1 MATHQDLLDAINRV
15 RAATGDR
22 DAWQNGLSGEDIAA
36 ACNPLSSPAA
46 LGTVLTKIVAS
57 HPQAF
62 TSVAGPAAPT
72 PRANEGAAAE
82 AIREAETALAHQ
94 KSTAAQVDLQVV
106 TAVLNAHSANAA
118 GAAELDRLQREIEA
132 AVQSRTDLDTPAG
145 AREFQRFLIG
155 KLREIRTVVDTAG
168 LDATSK
174 AALAEALASL
184 YASAVPD
191 PAPSAATGE
200 GRESESAPPL
210 SVSPSRGPGD
220 ERPRPGEPAVSTG
233 PWEPEPALAPEF
245 GDLPDMSASPWDA
258 GGPLLEVGGSPWDT
272 PAAAM
277 PMPPAIAPAMA
288 PPAVAPP
295 PMTPPPVAPPPMPA
309 PAMTPAPAW
318 GGTAPSGGGGLP
330 ALPDL
335 GRPELSR
342 DFDFE
347 PGTDE
352 PPPDRDTDPAPRAEP
367 DVDPEGAAVQDVGPD
382 EAPAPAD
389 PNAVELPDGQT
400 VSAPSPQIAAAIT
413 AAVAG
418 TPIPEAFRQQGIVLP
433 PPGNPVAAP
442 VDAAMLAPGDI
453 GVLADRHAL
462 ALGNGTALLDNQIQ
476 PIANV
481 VGPGFLGWQH
491 PPGPT
496 TINPQ
501 PPAVPAPI
509 GPAETA
515 PS

>member
-1 MATHQDLLDAINRV
+1 VATHQDLLDAINRV

-22 DAWQNGLSGEDIAA
+22 DAWQSGLSGEDIAS

-57 HPQAF
+57 HPEAF
-62 TSVAGPAAPT
+62 TSAAGPAAPP

-155 KLREIRTVVDTAG
+155 KLREIRTVVDTAD

-174 AALAEALASL
+174 AALAAALASL
-184 YASAVPD
+184 YASATTD
-191 PAPSAATGE
+191 SAPPTATGE
-200 GRESESAPPL
+200 GEASGSEPPP
-210 SVSPSRGPGD
+210 SVSTSRGPGD
-220 ERPRPGEPAVSTG
+220 ECPRPDEPAVSS
-233 PWEPEPALAPEF
+233 PREPEPALAPEF
-245 GDLPDMSASPWDA
+245 GDLPDMSASPWD
-258 GGPLLEVGGSPWDT
+258 VGGSLLGVGGPPWDT
-272 PAAAM
+272 GSLAPQPIPAAAM
-277 PMPPAIAPAMA
+277 PVPPAMA
-288 PPAVAPP
+288 PP
-295 PMTPPPVAPPPMPA
+295 PMTA

-330 ALPDL
+330 PLPDF
-335 GRPELSR
+335 GRPDLSR

-352 PPPDRDTDPAPRAEP
+352 PPPDRDTDPPPRAEQ
-367 DVDPEGAAVQDVGPD
+367 DVDPEGAAVEDVGPD

-389 PNAVELPDGQT
+389 PHAVELPDGQT

-433 PPGNPVAAP
+433 PPGYPVAAP

-462 ALGNGTALLDNQIQ
+462 ALGNGTTLLDNQIQ

-496 TINPQ
+496 TTNPQ

-509 GPAETA
+509 GPAQTA

>member
-1 MATHQDLLDAINRV
+1 VATHQDLFDAINRV

-22 DAWQNGLSGEDIAA
+22 DAWQSGLSGEDIAS

-57 HPQAF
+57 HPAAF
-62 TSVAGPAAPT
+62 TSAAGPAAPP

-106 TAVLNAHSANAA
+106 TAVLNAHSANVD
-118 GAAELDRLQREIEA
+118 GAAELDRLKREIEA
-132 AVQSRTDLDTPAG
+132 AVGSRTDLDTPAG

-155 KLREIRTVVDTAG
+155 KLREIRTVIDTAG

-174 AALAEALASL
+174 AALVAALAAL
-184 YASAVPD
+184 YASATPD
-191 PAPSAATGE
+191 PAPPATTGE
-200 GRESESAPPL
+200 GSESESAAPPP
-210 SVSPSRGPGD
+210 VSTSRGSGD
-220 ERPRPGEPAVSTG
+220 ERPRPEEPAAAKG
-233 PWEPEPALAPEF
+233 PREPDPAFAPEF
-245 GDLPDMSASPWDA
+245 GDLPDMSASPWD
-258 GGPLLEVGGSPWDT
+258 VGGSPWDVGGLPPQPT
-272 PAAAM
+272 PAAAT
-277 PMPPAIAPAMA
+277 PVPPATAPAMF
-288 PPAVAPP
+288 PP
-295 PMTPPPVAPPPMPA
+295 PMAA

-318 GGTAPSGGGGLP
+318 GGTAPSGGGGLS
-330 ALPDL
+330 AIPDF
-335 GRPELSR
+335 GRSELSR
-342 DFDFE
+342 DYDIE
-347 PGTDE
+347 AGTDE
-352 PPPDRDTDPAPRAEP
+352 PPSDRDIDPPSRAESGVDAES
-367 DVDPEGAAVQDVGPD
+367 DVDSEAPASAVEDVGPD
-382 EAPAPAD
+382 EAPATAD
-389 PNAVELPDGQT
+389 PHAVELPDGQT

-418 TPIPEAFRQQGIVLP
+418 TPIPDAFRQQGIVLP
-433 PPGNPVAAP
+433 PPGYPVAAP

-481 VGPGFLGWQH
+481 AGPGFLGWQH

-496 TINPQ
+496 TPNHQ

-509 GPAETA
+509 GLAETA

>member
-1 MATHQDLLDAINRV
+1 
-15 RAATGDR
+15 
-22 DAWQNGLSGEDIAA
+22 
-36 ACNPLSSPAA
+36 
-46 LGTVLTKIVAS
+46 
-57 HPQAF
+57 
-62 TSVAGPAAPT
+62 
-72 PRANEGAAAE
+72 
-82 AIREAETALAHQ
+82 
-94 KSTAAQVDLQVV
+94 
-106 TAVLNAHSANAA
+106 
-118 GAAELDRLQREIEA
+118 
-132 AVQSRTDLDTPAG
+132 
-145 AREFQRFLIG
+145 
-155 KLREIRTVVDTAG
+155 
-168 LDATSK
+168 
-174 AALAEALASL
+174 
-184 YASAVPD
+184 
-191 PAPSAATGE
+191 
-200 GRESESAPPL
+200 
-210 SVSPSRGPGD
+210 
-220 ERPRPGEPAVSTG
+220 
-233 PWEPEPALAPEF
+233 
-245 GDLPDMSASPWDA
+245 
-258 GGPLLEVGGSPWDT
+258 
-272 PAAAM
+272 
-277 PMPPAIAPAMA
+277 
-288 PPAVAPP
+288 
-295 PMTPPPVAPPPMPA
+295 MPA

-347 PGTDE
+347 PGIDE
-352 PPPDRDTDPAPRAEP
+352 PPQDRDTDPAPRAEP

-382 EAPAPAD
+382 EAPALAD
-389 PNAVELPDGQT
+389 PHEVELPDGQT

>member
-1 MATHQDLLDAINRV
+1 VATHQDLLDAINRV

-22 DAWQNGLSGEDIAA
+22 DAWQSGLSGEDIAS

-57 HPQAF
+57 HPEAF
-62 TSVAGPAAPT
+62 TSAAGPAAPP

-174 AALAEALASL
+174 AALAAALASL
-184 YASAVPD
+184 YASATTES
-191 PAPSAATGE
+191 APPTATGE
-200 GRESESAPPL
+200 VRESESEPPP
-210 SVSPSRGPGD
+210 SVSTSRGPGD
-220 ERPRPGEPAVSTG
+220 ERPRPDEPAVSTG
-233 PWEPEPALAPEF
+233 PREPEPALAPEF
-245 GDLPDMSASPWDA
+245 GDLPDMSASPWDV
-258 GGPLLEVGGSPWDT
+258 GGPLLGVGGPPWDT
-272 PAAAM
+272 GSLPPQPIPAAAM
-277 PMPPAIAPAMA
+277 PVPPAMA
-288 PPAVAPP
+288 PP
-295 PMTPPPVAPPPMPA
+295 PMTA

-330 ALPDL
+330 PLPDF
-335 GRPELSR
+335 GRPDLSR

-352 PPPDRDTDPAPRAEP
+352 PPPDRDTDPPPRAEQ
-367 DVDPEGAAVQDVGPD
+367 DVDPEGAAVEDVGPD

-389 PNAVELPDGQT
+389 PHAVELPDGQT

-433 PPGNPVAAP
+433 PPGYPVAAP

-462 ALGNGTALLDNQIQ
+462 ALGNGTTLLDNQIQ

-496 TINPQ
+496 TTNPQ

-509 GPAETA
+509 GPAQTA

>member
-1 MATHQDLLDAINRV
+1 VATHQDLLDAINRV
-15 RAATGDR
+15 RASTGDR
-22 DAWQNGLSGEDIAA
+22 DAWQSGLSGEDIAS

-57 HPQAF
+57 HPDAF
-62 TSVAGPAAPT
+62 TSAGGPAAPP

-118 GAAELDRLQREIEA
+118 GAAALDRLQREIEA

-174 AALAEALASL
+174 AALAAALASL
-184 YASAVPD
+184 YASATPE
-191 PAPSAATGE
+191 PAPPAATGE
-200 GRESESAPPL
+200 GRESESQKPL
-210 SVSPSRGPGD
+210 PVSTPRGPGD
-220 ERPRPGEPAVSTG
+220 ERPRPDEPTASKGPRESEPAFPPG
-233 PWEPEPALAPEF
+233 F
-245 GDLPDMSASPWDA
+245 GDLPDMNASPWDA
-258 GGPLLEVGGSPWDT
+258 GASPWDIGSLPPQPT

-277 PMPPAIAPAMA
+277 PMPPATAPAMAAPAMA
-288 PPAVAPP
+288 PPA
-295 PMTPPPVAPPPMPA
+295 MTA
-309 PAMTPAPAW
+309 PAMAPAPAW

-330 ALPDL
+330 PLPDL
-335 GRPELSR
+335 GRLEMSR
-342 DFDFE
+342 DFDFG
-347 PGTDE
+347 PGPDE
-352 PPPDRDTDPAPRAEP
+352 PPPDRDTDPSPRAEP
-367 DVDPEGAAVQDVGPD
+367 DVDAESDVDPDGAAVEDVGPD
-382 EAPAPAD
+382 EPPVPAD
-389 PNAVELPDGQT
+389 PHAVELPNGQT
-400 VSAPSPQIAAAIT
+400 VSAPSPQIAAAVA

-418 TPIPEAFRQQGIVLP
+418 TPIPDAFRQQGIVLP
-433 PPGNPVAAP
+433 PPGSSVAAP
-442 VDAAMLAPGDI
+442 VDAAMLTPGDI
-453 GVLADRHAL
+453 AVLTDRHAL

-481 VGPGFLGWQH
+481 AGPGFLGWQH
-491 PPGPT
+491 PPGPAIT
-496 TINPQ
+496 HPQ

>member
-1 MATHQDLLDAINRV
+1 VATHQDLLDAINRV

-22 DAWQNGLSGEDIAA
+22 DAWQSGLSGEDIAS

-46 LGTVLTKIVAS
+46 LGAVLTKIVAS
-57 HPQAF
+57 HPEAF
-62 TSVAGPAAPT
+62 TSAAGPAAPP

-118 GAAELDRLQREIEA
+118 GAAELDRLQSEIEA
-132 AVQSRTDLDTPAG
+132 AVGSRTDLDTAAG

-168 LDATSK
+168 LDAASK
-174 AALAEALASL
+174 AALAAALASL
-184 YASAVPD
+184 YASATTD
-191 PAPSAATGE
+191 
-200 GRESESAPPL
+200 SAPPTATGDRGASGSEPPP
-210 SVSPSRGPGD
+210 SVSTSRGPGD
-220 ERPRPGEPAVSTG
+220 ERQRPDEPAVSRG
-233 PWEPEPALAPEF
+233 PREPDPALAPEF
-245 GDLPDMSASPWDA
+245 GDLPDMSASPWDV
-258 GGPLLEVGGSPWDT
+258 GGPPWDIGSLPPQPT

-277 PMPPAIAPAMA
+277 PVPAPAL
-288 PPAVAPP
+288 APP
-295 PMTPPPVAPPPMPA
+295 PMTA

-347 PGTDE
+347 PGADE
-352 PPPDRDTDPAPRAEP
+352 PPPDRDTDPAPRAKP
-367 DVDPEGAAVQDVGPD
+367 DVDPEGAAVEDVEPD

-389 PNAVELPDGQT
+389 PHAVELPDGQT
-400 VSAPSPQIAAAIT
+400 VSAPSPQIAAAIA

-433 PPGNPVAAP
+433 PPGSSVAAP

-476 PIANV
+476 PITNV

-496 TINPQ
+496 TTNPQ

>member
-1 MATHQDLLDAINRV
+1 MRLHLLIVPTVLAACAACLAQAP
-15 RAATGDR
+15 AATKPPAARPAG
-22 DAWQNGLSGEDIAA
+22 AA
-36 ACNPLSSPAA
+36 AP
-46 LGTVLTKIVAS
+46 V
-57 HPQAF
+57 
-62 TSVAGPAAPT
+62 PAAPSSKEGEDE
-72 PRANEGAAAE
+72 PSAPEPAPGAEGAAAE

-155 KLREIRTVVDTAG
+155 KLREIRTVVDTAD

-174 AALAEALASL
+174 AALAAALAAL
-184 YASAVPD
+184 YGSAATD
-191 PAPSAATGE
+191 SAPPTATGE
-200 GRESESAPPL
+200 GRESESEPPP
-210 SVSPSRGPGD
+210 SVSTSRGPGD
-220 ERPRPGEPAVSTG
+220 ECPRPDEPAVSS
-233 PWEPEPALAPEF
+233 PREPEPALAPEF
-245 GDLPDMSASPWDA
+245 GDLPDMSASPWD
-258 GGPLLEVGGSPWDT
+258 VGGSLLGVGGPPWDT
-272 PAAAM
+272 GSLAPQPIPAAAM
-277 PMPPAIAPAMA
+277 PVPPAMA
-288 PPAVAPP
+288 PP
-295 PMTPPPVAPPPMPA
+295 PMTA

-330 ALPDL
+330 PLPDF
-335 GRPELSR
+335 GRPDLSR

-352 PPPDRDTDPAPRAEP
+352 PPPDRDTDPPPRAEQ
-367 DVDPEGAAVQDVGPD
+367 DVDPEGAAVEDVGPD

-389 PNAVELPDGQT
+389 PHAVELPDGQT

-433 PPGNPVAAP
+433 PPGYPVAAP

-462 ALGNGTALLDNQIQ
+462 ALGNGTTLLDNQIQ

-496 TINPQ
+496 TTNPQ

-509 GPAETA
+509 GPAQTA